1 MKRQALQTL
10 IEWKSHNHRKPLI
23 LRGARQVGK
32 TYLIKE
38 FGRSAFPNVIYV
50 NFEEDESL
58 SRIFERDLKPERIIN
73 ELQLY
78 LDCSIDPHRDLLVF
92 DEIQRCPRALT
103 SLKYFCEDMPELP
116 LCAAGSLLGV
126 CLNEASFPVG
136 KVTYLDLVPM
146 RFDEFLEA
154 LGKTRLLAQLNTK
167 TGNTALPELVHEQL
181 WELWKHYLV
190 VGGLPEAVKTYC
202 EYQDNLR
209 NAFQRVRQI
218 QRDLVDTYLADIAKH
233 CGKMNALHIERL
245 WRAVPAQLARSQD
258 GSARKFV
265 FKDAIPG
272 VRGYERLSG
281 PLGWLERANLLIR
294 TSIVGTASLPF
305 AAYAKENTFKLY
317 FFDVGL
323 LGAISEISPVLLLDY
338 EFGSYKGYVAE
349 NYVAQAFYAAGIRNQ
364 YCWQGRTSE
373 VEFLIPTDHGI
384 IPIEVKAGKV
394 TQSKSLKVYEQ
405 KYNPP
410 YSCVIGGK
418 NFGRHG
424 KRLVWPLYVTGRIPA
439 LLNQASPVGFDRG

>member
-1 MKRQALQTL
+1 MKRHTHQALF
-10 IEWKSHNHRKPLI
+10 EWKSHNNRKPLI

-32 TYLIKE
+32 TYLIKK
-38 FGRSAFPNVIYV
+38 FGQSAFPNMIYV
-50 NFEEDESL
+50 NFEEDEAL
-58 SRIFERDLKPERIIN
+58 NRIFERDLKPERIIN

-78 LDCSIDPHRDLLVF
+78 LDCSIDKDQDLLVF

-103 SLKYFCEDMPELP
+103 SLKYFCEDMPELA

-136 KVTYLDLVPM
+136 KVTYLDLAPM
-146 RFDEFLEA
+146 NFDEFLEA
-154 LGKTRLLAQLNTK
+154 LGKTRLLDQLNT
-167 TGNTALPELVHEQL
+167 NTSNAALPELIHEQL

-202 EYQDNLR
+202 ETHDNLHH
-209 NAFQRVRQI
+209 AFQQVRQI
-218 QRDLVDTYLADIAKH
+218 QRDLIDTYLADIAKH

-245 WRAVPAQLARSQD
+245 WRAIPVQLARSQD

-294 TSIVGTASLPF
+294 TSIIETPSLPL

-323 LGAISEISPVLLLDY
+323 LGTISDISPTLLLDY

-349 NYVAQAFYAAGIRNQ
+349 NFVAQAIYAAGIKNQ

-405 KYNPP
+405 KYNPS

-424 KRLVWPLYVTGRIPA
+424 KRLILPLYVAGRTPT
-439 LLNQASPVGFDRG
+439 LLRAPK